1 MFAIL
6 KGDNCERQ
14 EVVSNYDGGGGGPY
28 YCCRRH
34 PSLSRY
40 LRFNGG
46 KIYTYIGE
54 VCVSINPYRA
64 INLYGKDYVNQYK
77 GREIFERPP
86 HIFAIADASY
96 KAMKRRG
103 KDTCIVISGESGSG
117 KTEASKI
124 IMRYIAAVTNVAG
137 QQEVE
142 RVKNV
147 LLQSNAILEAF
158 GNAKTNRNDNSS
170 RFGKYMD
177 INFDFKGDP
186 VGGHVENYLL
196 EKSRVVLQQQGERN
210 FHSFYQ
216 VLFGATDSELSR
228 LKLKRDVNSYHFIC
242 QGGTPRVDSIA
253 DKADYKTCQQ
263 AFKTLGFT
271 PEQTDA
277 IWRVVGAILH
287 LGNVEFSS
295 GGDETQIQNPK
306 VVKNIAELLNVSPAD
321 VNKALCHRVIAAR
334 GEVMEKRHT
343 ESEAS
348 YGRNAFAK
356 AIYERLFSYIVEGV
370 NKAIE
375 VRYEGTAARYKYN
388 TVIGVLDIYG
398 FEIFERNS
406 FEQFCINYCNEKLQ
420 QLFIELVL
428 KQEQEEY
435 KREGIAWQNIEYFNN
450 QIICDLVEQSH
461 KGIIAIIDEACLNVG
476 KVTDQMLLEAMENK
490 LKVHK
495 HFTTRKLSPMDKE
508 LKHVEEFRIKHYA
521 GDVVYCINGFLEK
534 NKDTLFQ
541 DFKRLM
547 YSSSDHVISSMW
559 PEGAQ
564 DITVTTKRP
573 LTAGTLFKNSMVALV
588 KNLACKEPYYIRC
601 IKPNDQKSPVIFDQ
615 ERVTHQV
622 NYLGLVENLRVRR
635 AGFAYR
641 QSYDRFLRRYKMIS
655 QYTWPNFHGGSDRE
669 GTKILVEEQG
679 FTNDVKYGNTKL
691 FIRSPQTLFALEQ
704 GRAKLI
710 PGIVIFLQKMWRGA
724 TCRMHYRRMCA
735 ALTILRHYRLYKMRS
750 YMLELNRV
758 FRNVKQMQDYGKHL
772 RWPAPPLVLRSMVS
786 DFQNIHNRWRAHMTL
801 CNVPKTDWPQLR
813 IKVIAGDALMGKRID
828 WGVRESW
835 EGNYLAT
842 TKENPEAST
851 FQSAVKNMRNKDGFR
866 EVLFS
871 SLVRK
876 INKKDK
882 MAERAIM
889 LTDKQIYKL
898 HSKTFKPL
906 RSPIPILEVSGV
918 SVSPGQD
925 QLVIIHLRGG
935 NDLVISLS
943 SQANAN
949 RVGELTGL
957 LLRQYQLLNRSD
969 LRVVVGSS
977 LQCMLGS
984 KSRMV
989 TVEESN
995 VGSFAAFRKG
1005 SKRGDMVYT
1014 WPSSLNKELP
1024 PPIRTHTRHAPPPPS
1039 RPSGAN
1045 GYGSG
1050 NGHGNGNVRGNGHI
1064 KDNGYT
1070 NTNNLNQGNGN
1081 SRVYANT
1088 GRY

>member
-1 MFAIL
+1 MASYEEVGI
-6 KGDNCERQ
+6 GDAVLLDEISTSAFVDNLR
-14 EVVSNYDGGGGGPY
+14 
-28 YCCRRH
+28 
-34 PSLSRY
+34 

-54 VCVSINPYRA
+54 VCVSVNPYRTVTF
-64 INLYGKDYVNQYK
+64 YGKDYVNQYK

-86 HIFAIADASY
+86 HIFAIADAAY

-186 VGGHVENYLL
+186 VGGHVQNYLL

-228 LKLKRDVNSYHFIC
+228 LKLKRDVNAYHFIR

-271 PEQTDA
+271 PDQIDA
-277 IWRVVGAILH
+277 IWRIVSAILH
-287 LGNVEFSS
+287 LGNIEFSS

-306 VVKNIAELLNVSPAD
+306 VVRNIAELLHVSPDD
-321 VNKALCHRVIAAR
+321 VIKALCHRVIAAR

-343 ESEAS
+343 ESEANF
-348 YGRNAFAK
+348 GRDAFAK
-356 AIYERLFSYIVEGV
+356 AIYERLFSFIVDGV

-398 FEIFERNS
+398 FEIFEQNS

-461 KGIIAIIDEACLNVG
+461 KGIISITDEACLNVG

-490 LKVHK
+490 LKGHK

-521 GDVVYCINGFLEK
+521 GDVVYSINGFLDK

-547 YSSSDHVISSMW
+547 YSSSDPVISNMW

-564 DITVTTKRP
+564 DITMTTKRP
-573 LTAGTLFKNSMVALV
+573 QTAGTLFKNSMVALV
-588 KNLACKEPYYIRC
+588 KNLASKEPYYIRC

-615 ERVTHQV
+615 ERVIHQV

-655 QYTWPNFHGGSDRE
+655 QYTWPNFHGGTDRE

-724 TCRMHYRRMCA
+724 ICRMHYRRMCA
-735 ALTILRHYRLYKMRS
+735 AITILRHYRLYKMRS
-750 YMLELNRV
+750 YILELNRV
-758 FRNVKQMQDYGKHL
+758 FRNVRQMQDFGKHV
-772 RWPAPPLVLRSMVS
+772 RWPAPPLVLRSTVS
-786 DFQNIHNRWRAHMTL
+786 DFQSIHSRWRAHMIL
-801 CNVPKTDWPQLR
+801 SNIDKAEWPQLR
-813 IKVIAGDALMGKRID
+813 IKVIAGDALMGKRVD

-835 EGNYLAT
+835 VGNYLAT

-851 FQSAVKNMRNKDGFR
+851 FESAVRNMRNKDGFR

-943 SQANAN
+943 SQSNAN

-957 LLRQYQLLNRSD
+957 LLRQYQLLNRSE
-969 LRVVVGSS
+969 LRVVVGPT

-984 KSRMV
+984 KSRV
-989 TVEESN
+989 VVVEESD
-995 VGSFAAFRKG
+995 VSTFAAFRKG
-1005 SKRGDMVYT
+1005 TKRGDMVYS
-1014 WPSSLNKELP
+1014 WPISLNKELP
-1024 PPIRTHTRHAPPPPS
+1024 PPTKTHGRQPPPPPPS
-1039 RPSGAN
+1039 RSAGAN
-1045 GYGSG
+1045 SYGNGNGY
-1050 NGHGNGNVRGNGHI
+1050 GHGNGSVPGNGHI

-1070 NTNNLNQGNGN
+1070 STSNSFIHGNGN

>member
-1 MFAIL
+1 MASYEEVGI
-6 KGDNCERQ
+6 GDAVLLDEISTRAFVDNLR
-14 EVVSNYDGGGGGPY
+14 V
-28 YCCRRH
+28 
-34 PSLSRY
+34 
-40 LRFNGG
+40 RFNGG

-54 VCVSINPYRA
+54 VCVSVNPYRT
-64 INLYGKDYVNQYK
+64 INLYGKEYVTQYK

-86 HIFAIADASY
+86 HVFALADAAY

-103 KDTCIVISGESGSG
+103 QDTCIVISGESGSG

-137 QQEVE
+137 QQEIE

-186 VGGHVENYLL
+186 IGGHVQNYLL
-196 EKSRVVLQQQGERN
+196 EKSRVVLQQSGERN

-216 VLFGATDSELSR
+216 VLFGATDSELSK
-228 LKLKRDVNSYHFIC
+228 LKLKRDVNAYHYIR

-253 DKADYKTCQQ
+253 DKVDYKACQS

-277 IWRVVGAILH
+277 IWRIVSAILH
-287 LGNVEFSS
+287 LGNIEFTS
-295 GGDETQIQNPK
+295 GGDETQIKNPK
-306 VVKNIAELLNVSPAD
+306 EVSNIAELLRVSPD
-321 VNKALCHRVIAAR
+321 QVTKALCHRVIAAR

-348 YGRNAFAK
+348 YGRDAFAK
-356 AIYERLFSYIVEGV
+356 AIYERLFSSIVEGV
-370 NKAIE
+370 NNAIQ
-375 VRYEGTAARYKYN
+375 VRFEGAEAKYKYN

-398 FEIFERNS
+398 FEIFDRNS

-435 KREGIAWQNIEYFNN
+435 RREGIAWQTIEYFNN

-461 KGIIAIIDEACLNVG
+461 KGIIAITDEACLNVG
-476 KVTDQMLLEAMENK
+476 RVTDEMLLEAMEGK
-490 LKVHK
+490 LKGHK

-521 GDVVYCINGFLEK
+521 GDVVYSIKGFLEK

-547 YSSSDHVISSMW
+547 YSSSDPVISSMW

-564 DITVTTKRP
+564 DITMTTKRP
-573 LTAGTLFKNSMVALV
+573 LTAGTLFKNSMIALV
-588 KNLACKEPYYIRC
+588 KNLASKEPYYIRC
-601 IKPNDQKSPVIFDQ
+601 IKPNDQKSPVIFDE

-655 QYTWPNFHGGSDRE
+655 QYTWPNFHGGTDRE

-679 FTNDVKYGNTKL
+679 FSNDVKYGNTKI
-691 FIRSPQTLFALEQ
+691 FVRSPQTLFALEQ
-704 GRAKLI
+704 ARAKLI

-724 TCRMHYRRMCA
+724 LCRMRYRRMCA
-735 ALTILRHYRLYKMRS
+735 ALTIMRHYRLYKMRS
-750 YMLELNRV
+750 YMLELHRV
-758 FRNVKQMQDYGKHL
+758 FRNVRQMQDYGKHV

-786 DFQNIHNRWRAHMTL
+786 DFQSIHNRWRAHMIL
-801 CNVPKTDWPQLR
+801 SNVPKSDWPQLR
-813 IKVIAGDALMGKRID
+813 IKVIAGDVLMGKRAD
-828 WGVRESW
+828 WGVRETW
-835 EGNYLAT
+835 EGNYLAST
-842 TKENPEAST
+842 RENPDSSA

-876 INKKDK
+876 INRNDK
-882 MAERAIM
+882 MSERAI
-889 LTDKQIYKL
+889 LVTDRQIYKL

-906 RSPIPILEVSGV
+906 RSPIPILEVSGI

-935 NDLVISLS
+935 NDFVVSLM
-943 SQANAN
+943 SQSNAN

-957 LLRQYQLLNRSD
+957 LLRQYQLLNRAD
-969 LRVVVGSS
+969 LRVVVAGT
-977 LQCMLGS
+977 LQCMLGN

-989 TVEESN
+989 AVEETN
-995 VGSFAAFRKG
+995 VGTFPAFRKG
-1005 SKRGDMVYT
+1005 TKRGELVYS
-1014 WPSSLNKELP
+1014 WPESLNKALP
-1024 PPIRTHTRHAPPPPS
+1024 PPPQTNLHRQAPNPPS
-1039 RPSGAN
+1039 RPPPGAN
-1045 GYGSG
+1045 GYG
-1050 NGHGNGNVRGNGHI
+1050 NGNEHGYGNGHI
-1064 KDNGYT
+1064 KGGGGYH
-1070 NTNNLNQGNGN
+1070 NVDRNSNGNGH
-1081 SRVYANT
+1081 VYANT

>member
-1 MFAIL
+1 MASYEEVGI
-6 KGDNCERQ
+6 GDAVLLDEISTRAFVDNLR
-14 EVVSNYDGGGGGPY
+14 V
-28 YCCRRH
+28 
-34 PSLSRY
+34 
-40 LRFNGG
+40 RFNGG

-54 VCVSINPYRA
+54 VCVSVNPYRTV
-64 INLYGKDYVNQYK
+64 NLYGKEYVTQYK

-86 HIFAIADASY
+86 HIFAIADAAY

-103 KDTCIVISGESGSG
+103 QDTCIVISGESGSG

-137 QQEVE
+137 QQEIE

-186 VGGHVENYLL
+186 IGGHVQNYLL
-196 EKSRVVLQQQGERN
+196 EKSRVVLQQPGERN

-216 VLFGATDSELSR
+216 VLFGASDSELSR
-228 LKLKRDVNSYHFIC
+228 LKLKRDVNSYHFIR
-242 QGGTPRVDSIA
+242 QGGTPRVDTIA
-253 DKADYKTCQQ
+253 DKTDYKACQG
-263 AFKTLGFT
+263 AFKTLGFSN
-271 PEQTDA
+271 EQIDA
-277 IWRVVGAILH
+277 IWRIVSAILH
-287 LGNVEFSS
+287 LGNIEFTSS
-295 GGDETQIQNPK
+295 GDETQIKNPK
-306 VVKNIAELLNVSPAD
+306 VVKDIAELLHVSPD
-321 VNKALCHRVIAAR
+321 QVTKALCHRVIAAR

-348 YGRNAFAK
+348 YGRDAFAK
-356 AIYERLFSYIVEGV
+356 AIYERLFSYIVQGV
-370 NKAIE
+370 NSAIE
-375 VRYEGTAARYKYN
+375 VRYDNQSPQYKYN

-435 KREGIAWQNIEYFNN
+435 KREGIAWQTIDYFNN
-450 QIICDLVEQSH
+450 QIICDLVEQNH
-461 KGIIAIIDEACLNVG
+461 KGIIAITDEACLNVG
-476 KVTDQMLLEAMENK
+476 KVTDEMLLEAMEKK
-490 LKVHK
+490 LKGHD

-521 GDVVYCINGFLEK
+521 GDVVYSIKGFLEK

-547 YSSSDHVISSMW
+547 YSSSDKVISSMW

-564 DITVTTKRP
+564 DITMITKRP
-573 LTAGTLFKNSMVALV
+573 LTAGTMFKNSMIALV

-655 QYTWPNFHGGSDRE
+655 QYTWPNFHGGTDRE

-679 FTNDVKYGNTKL
+679 FSNDVKYGNTKL

-724 TCRMHYRRMCA
+724 ICRMHYRRLKA
-735 ALTILRHYRLYKMRS
+735 GLTILAHYRKYKMRS

-758 FRNVKQMQDYGKHL
+758 FRNVKQMPDYGKHL

-786 DFQNIHNRWRAHMTL
+786 DFQSIHNRWRAHMIL
-801 CNVPKTDWPQLR
+801 SNVPRADWPQLR
-813 IKVIAGDALMGKRID
+813 IKVIAGDALMGKRAD
-828 WGVRESW
+828 WGVREYW
-835 EGNYLAT
+835 EGNYLALA
-842 TKENPEAST
+842 KENPSASN
-851 FQSAVKNMRNKDGFR
+851 FQSAVRNMRNKDGFR

-871 SLVRK
+871 SLIKK
-876 INKKDK
+876 INKKNK
-882 MAERAIM
+882 SSERAI
-889 LTDKQIYKL
+889 LVTDRHIYKL
-898 HSKTFKPL
+898 HNKTFKPL
-906 RSPIPILEVSGV
+906 RSPIPIVEVSGI

-925 QLVIIHLRGG
+925 QLVIIHLRSG
-935 NDLVISLS
+935 NDFVISIM
-943 SQANAN
+943 SQSNAN

-957 LLRQYQLLNRSD
+957 LLRQYQLLNRQD
-969 LRVVVGSS
+969 LRVIVNAS
-977 LQCMLGS
+977 LQCMLGN
-984 KSRMV
+984 KSRMIN
-989 TVEESN
+989 VEENS
-995 VGSFAAFRKG
+995 VGSFPAFSKG
-1005 SKRGDMVYT
+1005 PKRELIYT
-1014 WPSSLNKELP
+1014 WPTTMNKELP
-1024 PPIRTHTRHAPPPPS
+1024 PPPKTSHRQAPAPPS
-1039 RPSGAN
+1039 RSPGAN
-1045 GYGSG
+1045 GYG
-1050 NGHGNGNVRGNGHI
+1050 NGHI
-1064 KDNGYT
+1064 KSNGHSNANRHSNGVHTY
-1070 NTNNLNQGNGN
+1070 GN
-1081 SRVYANT
+1081 V
-1088 GRY
+1088 

>member
-1 MFAIL
+1 MASYEEVGI
-6 KGDNCERQ
+6 GDAVLLDEISVRAFVNNLQ
-14 EVVSNYDGGGGGPY
+14 V
-28 YCCRRH
+28 
-34 PSLSRY
+34 RY
-40 LRFNGG
+40 NGG

-54 VCVSINPYRA
+54 VCVSVNPYRTNN
-64 INLYGKDYVNQYK
+64 IYGKEFVSQYK

-86 HIFAIADASY
+86 HIFAIADAAY

-142 RVKNV
+142 RVKNI

-186 VGGHVENYLL
+186 IGGHVQNYLL

-216 VLFGATDSELSR
+216 VLFGATDAELSR
-228 LKLKRDVNSYHFIC
+228 LKLKRNVNAYHFIR
-242 QGGTPRVDSIA
+242 QGGSPRVDSIA
-253 DKADYKTCQQ
+253 DKADYKACQQ

-271 PEQTDA
+271 GDQVDA
-277 IWRVVGAILH
+277 IWRIVGAILH
-287 LGNVEFSS
+287 LGNIEFSS
-295 GGDETQIQNPK
+295 GGDETQIQNPQE
-306 VVKNIAELLNVSPAD
+306 VNSIAELLRVSPEE
-321 VNKALCHRVIAAR
+321 VKKALCHRVIAVR
-334 GEVMEKRHT
+334 GEVMEKRHND
-343 ESEAS
+343 SQAS
-348 YGRNAFAK
+348 FGRDAFAK
-356 AIYERLFSYIVEGV
+356 AIYERLFSFIVDGV
-370 NKAIE
+370 NSAIE
-375 VRYEGTAARYKYN
+375 VRYEGVAARYKYN

-450 QIICDLVEQSH
+450 QIICDLVEQQH
-461 KGIIAIIDEACLNVG
+461 KGIIAITDEACLNVG
-476 KVTDQMLLEAMENK
+476 KITDEMLLEAMENK
-490 LKVHK
+490 LKGHK

-521 GDVVYCINGFLEK
+521 GDVVYSIMGFLEK
-534 NKDTLFQ
+534 NRDTLFQ

-547 YSSSDHVISSMW
+547 YSSSDPVISEMW

-564 DITVTTKRP
+564 DITMTTKRP
-573 LTAGTLFKNSMVALV
+573 LTAGTLFKNSMIALV

-601 IKPNDQKSPVIFDQ
+601 IKPNEQKSPVIFDE

-655 QYTWPNFHGGSDRE
+655 QYT
-669 GTKILVEEQG
+669 
-679 FTNDVKYGNTKL
+679 DVKYGKTKI
-691 FIRSPQTLFALEQ
+691 FVRSPQTLFALEQ
-704 GRAKLI
+704 ARAKLI

-724 TCRMHYRRMCA
+724 ICRLNYRRMLA
-735 ALTILRHYRLYKMRS
+735 AIKILRHYRLYKMRT

-758 FRNVKQMQDYGKHL
+758 FRNVKQMPDYGKHI

-786 DFQNIHNRWRAHMTL
+786 DFQSIHNRWRAHMIL
-801 CNVPKTDWPQLR
+801 SNVPKSEWPQLR
-813 IKVIAGDALMGKRID
+813 IKVIAGDALMGKRVD
-828 WGVRESW
+828 WGVRENW
-835 EGNYLAT
+835 EGNYLAS

-851 FQSAVKNMRNKDGFR
+851 FQSALRNMRNKDGFR

-882 MAERAIM
+882 MAERGM
-889 LTDKQIYKL
+889 VVTDKHIYKL

-906 RSPIPILEVSGV
+906 RSPIPILEVSGI

-935 NDLVISLS
+935 NDLVVSLT
-943 SQANAN
+943 SQVNAN

-957 LLRQYQLLNRSD
+957 LLRQYQILNRTE
-969 LRVVVGSS
+969 LRVVVSS
-977 LQCMLGS
+977 TLQCMLGNKS
-984 KSRMV
+984 KMI
-989 TVEESN
+989 TVEETN
-995 VGSFAAFRKG
+995 IGSFPVFRRG
-1005 SKRGDMVYT
+1005 SKKDLVYS
-1014 WPSSLNKELP
+1014 WPSSFNKELP
-1024 PPIRTHTRHAPPPPS
+1024 PTPASTMNHRSSHPRQAPPPPPS
-1039 RPSGAN
+1039 RSPV
-1045 GYGSG
+1045 
-1050 NGHGNGNVRGNGHI
+1050 NGHHRNSNGHQI
-1064 KDNGYT
+1064 HNYSNVPPMSKMNGQSHT
-1070 NTNNLNQGNGN
+1070 NSHLHRNENG
-1081 SRVYANT
+1081 RLYANA
-1088 GRY
+1088 GQY